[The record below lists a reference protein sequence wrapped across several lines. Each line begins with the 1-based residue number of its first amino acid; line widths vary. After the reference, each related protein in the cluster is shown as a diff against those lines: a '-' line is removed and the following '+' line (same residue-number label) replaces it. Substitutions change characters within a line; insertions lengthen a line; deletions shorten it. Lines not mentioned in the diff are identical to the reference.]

1 MQSFISRPNTSLT
14 AILLMSFILLAG
26 CGQSDD
32 QREFE
37 REAFAAPDNYTE
49 TTDDR
54 QIISEDPDDWRVSPF
69 YQGLIDVDPAY
80 PNPVLTTDQV
90 SIDMLAYDDVVS
102 NIEVISYFAEDN
114 IPITVIPKSDN
125 VRIDLGTTISMQPS
139 QMSRTNLTDDIKG
152 LKRIIIL
159 DNDGNVISYGDIM
172 VE

>member
-1 MQSFISRPNTSLT
+1 MSL
-14 AILLMSFILLAG
+14 ILLAG

-37 REAFAAPDNYTE
+37 REAFAPPNNYTE

-54 QIISEDPDDWRVSPF
+54 KIVSEDPDDWRVSPF
-69 YQGLIDVDPAY
+69 YQGLLEVDPAY

-90 SIDMLAYDDVVS
+90 SIDMLSFDEVVS

-114 IPITVIPKSDN
+114 TIIRVIPRSDN

-139 QMSRTNLTDDIKG
+139 QMSRTDLTDDIEG

-159 DNDGNVISYGDIM
+159 DNDGNVISYGDIK